1 MNALLQGD
9 YGIAPTSFQTV
20 LLAMLLAFAI
30 RVLFA
35 WVYMLTHLGI
45 S

>member
-20 LLAMLLAFAI
+20 LLAMLLAGGPFRGQEA
-30 RVLFA
+30 RE
-35 WVYMLTHLGI
+35 MGT
-45 S
+45 